1 MENAVIY
8 ARYSS
13 EKQNEQSIE
22 GQLRVCNKYAKDHNM
37 NIVETYIDRA
47 KSGTS
52 DNRMSFQK
60 MIADSSKKQWKYV
73 IVYKLDRFSRNKYE
87 SAIHK
92 HTLKQNGVKLLSAME
107 DIPDKP
113 EGIIFESILEGM
125 NEYYSAE
132 LSQKVKRGMRES
144 LLKGRFI
151 FGAPPYGYDVNAEHK
166 LIINETEA
174 KNIRYMFELYMS
186 GNDVPSIHQILT
198 EKHILTKRQK
208 PFCVSALYRIL
219 DNEHY
224 TGRFEFQ
231 GESYPTVFPRI
242 VADDVFYA
250 VNKMFQEHMCDKG
263 YKNSKKFL
271 LSPKLYCGQCKTRM
285 VGCSGTA
292 HSGKLSRYYR
302 CPNKDCDKKSYIPQ
316 EALDT
321 TVMSAINCILQ
332 SPENLEFTA
341 TKLVEKHM
349 GQKIENAYLDS
360 LKKERKTRKKQLDAL
375 VKAIM
380 NGLDI
385 TTIHD
390 QVLDLE
396 NNIKYLEEQIEFE
409 EAKQNK
415 CLDKDELISYI
426 TNFLNTNKASEHFN
440 KLVLNTLVN
449 KILLYPNKLIIVMN
463 ITSDDRS
470 PLTEDETALIDANG
484 NLPPHC
490 RNSKLINDRSPK
502 SRYLRTQIGDCK
514 CLFSC
519 SEILILLDKSYV
531 FHYNGKEALKIFG
544 QRE

>member
-1 MENAVIY
+1 MSKDKSNKQGENEKLENAVIY

-22 GQLRVCNKYAKDHNM
+22 GQLRICNKYAKDHNM

-47 KSGTS
+47 KSGTT
-52 DNRMSFQK
+52 DNRVSFQK

-73 IVYKLDRFSRNKYE
+73 LVYKLDRFSRNKYE

-92 HTLKQNGVKLLSAME
+92 HTLKQNGVKLISAME

-151 FGAPPYGYDVNAEHK
+151 FGAPPYGYDVTAEHK
-166 LIINETEA
+166 LVINETEA
-174 KNIRYMFELYMS
+174 AHIRYIFELYLS
-186 GNDVPSIHQILT
+186 GNDVPTIHQIIT
-198 EKHILTKRQK
+198 SKHILTKRQK

-224 TGRFEFQ
+224 TGRFDFQ
-231 GESYPTVFPRI
+231 GESYPDVFPRI
-242 VADDVFYA
+242 IADDVFFN
-250 VNKMFQEHMCDKG
+250 VNKIFQEHMCDKG

-271 LSPKLYCGQCKTRM
+271 LSPKLYCGQCNTRM
-285 VGCSGTA
+285 VGTSGTA
-292 HSGKLSRYYR
+292 HSGKVTRYYR
-302 CPNKDCDKKSYIPQ
+302 CPNKDCDKKSYVPQ
-316 EALDT
+316 EALDM
-321 TVMSAINCILQ
+321 TVMSAINCLLQ
-332 SPENLEFTA
+332 SPENLEFA
-341 TKLVEKHM
+341 ANKLVEKHM

-360 LKKERKTRKKQLDAL
+360 LKKDRKTKKKQLDAL
-375 VKAIM
+375 VNAIM

-390 QVLDLE
+390 QVIELE
-396 NNIKYLEEQIEFE
+396 NNIKYIEEQIEFE
-409 EAKQNK
+409 SAKQNK
-415 CLDKDELISYI
+415 CLDKDEMISYI

-449 KILLYPNKLIIVMN
+449 KIMLYPNKLIIVLN
-463 ITSDDRS
+463 VTNDDRS
-470 PLTEDETALIDANG
+470 PLTDDEKALIDKNG
-484 NLPPHC
+484 NLPAHC
-490 RNSKLINDRSPK
+490 RNSKLINGGSPK
-502 SRYLRTQIGDCK
+502 GDFNSLFLLTISCKQYLAI
-514 CLFSC
+514 
-519 SEILILLDKSYV
+519 
-531 FHYNGKEALKIFG
+531 
-544 QRE
+544 